1 MVYDFTIHERI
12 IKRIAKKYINKATND
27 KRGLACAYTFVIGKG
42 NQFSFLKGTGADDN
56 RNVEIEVYPYIDSS
70 EDTYINC
77 GCQSDGETLS
87 YTFAELDCSQREE
100 IIRNFYDAVSN
111 EGDENDI
118 FIVETCPNCVSE
130 FITEKELKVVMCP
143 NCGCHTPVCRL
154 GDCSGDLC
162 DTCVLDIL
170 ADELNDKMK
179 IKAFKEMKEI
189 ALSHKGYG
197 NEIPL
202 YLDTTLPKVIYDGM
216 FVTGIRFYND
226 TDEGF
231 SIFIENPNENEA
243 DLLLERHIS
252 DEDASLISRLLYVVR
267 RFDWVTAENH
277 KSDEKLRNE
286 IKSLARNDG
295 DLASGLYQRSIRLDV
310 SSSVP
315 FRTKGFEENFCLL
328 GIVFLTQK
336 NEESQKVLVT
346 YCNADDPRE
355 VYDDVIDYQS
365 IHYTTLESIKSVL
378 SEKKNYT
385 FSGTAKV
392 TINNISVEARS
403 ESEAMRIAKEQIENE
418 LTLYGETDTQFNDIE
433 SEIYLTLKNVM

>member
-12 IKRIAKKYINKATND
+12 IKKIAKKYINKATND
-27 KRGLACAYTFVIGKG
+27 KRGLAYAYTFVIGKG
-42 NQFSFLKGTGADDN
+42 NQFPFLKGTGADDN
-56 RNVEIEVYPYIDSS
+56 RSVEIEVYPYIDSF

-77 GCQSDGETLS
+77 GCQSDGENLS

-100 IIRNFYDAVSN
+100 IIRKFYEAVAEEN
-111 EGDENDI
+111 DENDI
-118 FIVETCPNCVSE
+118 YATEVCPICGRE
-130 FITEKELKVVMCP
+130 FIAEAELKVVMCP
-143 NCGCHTPVCRL
+143 YCECYTPFCFISSCTENCTECCLYR
-154 GDCSGDLC
+154 
-162 DTCVLDIL
+162 L
-170 ADELNDKMK
+170 ADDLNYKMK
-179 IKAFKEMKEI
+179 VKAFKEMKEI

-197 NEIPL
+197 NEIPF
-202 YLDTTLPKVIYDGM
+202 YLDESLPKITCDGEI
-216 FVTGIRFYND
+216 VTGIQFYTDND
-226 TDEGF
+226 EDFSVFTANPRKDE
-231 SIFIENPNENEA
+231 P
-243 DLLLERHIS
+243 DLLLECHLS
-252 DEDASLISRLLYVVR
+252 KEEPYLMNKLLYITK
-267 RFDWVTAENH
+267 RFDWVVAENH
-277 KSDEKLRNE
+277 KSDEELRNE

-336 NEESQKVLVT
+336 NEEPQKVLVT

-355 VYDDVIDYQS
+355 VHDDVIDYQS

-433 SEIYLTLKNVM
+433 SEIYLALKNVG